1 MQFNA
6 QNETQ
11 AWWIGFSHPQHGDQ
25 YWTFGNSSD
34 TNGIFPP
41 DVPSTIDD
49 HFYIGSI
56 SKSFGSIVNLQL
68 IEEGKFA
75 LNDTVS
81 SIVPDFAT
89 IFPEYA
95 DVTPAELMGMQTK
108 VPDFLNNPQGFIT
121 ELVKDPNA
129 RYSIQEIVEFA
140 MKDFPV
146 TPHGEIYDW
155 ILEANMTLQ
164 DIGIDEYYEYSTTN
178 ILVME
183 LIAESVTGKS
193 MKELVSKV
201 TSELGLSNTALPLRD
216 AQQGVLPGKYWYP
229 CT

>member
-1 MQFNA
+1 
-6 QNETQ
+6 
-11 AWWIGFSHPQHGDQ
+11 
-25 YWTFGNSSD
+25 
-34 TNGIFPP
+34 
-41 DVPSTIDD
+41 
-49 HFYIGSI
+49 
-56 SKSFGSIVNLQL
+56 
-68 IEEGKFA
+68 
-75 LNDTVS
+75 
-81 SIVPDFAT
+81 
-89 IFPEYA
+89 
-95 DVTPAELMGMQTK
+95 MGMQTK

-140 MKDFPV
+140 MKDYPV

-201 TSELGLSNTALPLRD
+201 TSELGLSNTALPLRKIPSREYFQVSTGIP
-216 AQQGVLPGKYWYP
+216 ALNV
-229 CT
+229 CAT